1 MEDKTL
7 VCQDC
12 GAEFVFT
19 VGEQEFYKEKGFD
32 NEPKRCKECRAK
44 RKQSTRRPRNEFQ
57 DCLKWNLRS
66 LRGSFLMKNIVKDD
80 ILFMDKHYVYILKCK
95 DNSLYTGWTT
105 DIEKRLKAHNSG
117 KGAKYTKS
125 RKPVVLVYKE
135 EFDSKSDA
143 LRREAAIKKLTREQK
158 LELINKHQRG
168 MQNG

>member
-1 MEDKTL
+1 
-7 VCQDC
+7 
-12 GAEFVFT
+12 
-19 VGEQEFYKEKGFD
+19 
-32 NEPKRCKECRAK
+32 
-44 RKQSTRRPRNEFQ
+44 
-57 DCLKWNLRS
+57 
-66 LRGSFLMKNIVKDD
+66 
-80 ILFMDKHYVYILKCK
+80 MDKHYVYILKCK

-158 LELINKHQRG
+158 LELINKH
-168 MQNG
+168 